1 MKLSQSPE
9 AMEIK
14 RALRE
19 GLLRSLK
26 PVDATEHNRQARK
39 LLAEDAWRQ
48 RQSQLPAERL
58 QRAIDSVW
66 EKTVAAKQEREAQ
79 AAARSFHRGPGDPDW
94 MA

>member
-26 PVDATEHNRQARK
+26 PIDAAEHNRQVRK
-39 LLAEDAWRQ
+39 LLAEEAWQQ
-48 RQSQLPAERL
+48 RMNQMPYERR

-66 EKTVAAKQEREAQ
+66 ERAVEAKLELEVRAS
-79 AAARSFHRGPGDPDW
+79 RSCHRYPGDPDW
-94 MA
+94 IA

>member
-26 PVDATEHNRQARK
+26 PIDAAEHNRQVRK
-39 LLAEDAWRQ
+39 LLAEEAWQQ
-48 RQSQLPAERL
+48 RMNQMPFERR

-66 EKTVAAKQEREAQ
+66 EKVVAAKSELKALD
-79 AAARSFHRGPGDPDW
+79 ARSCHRGLGDPDW